1 MVIDSATK
9 RPIAGTQVSFP
20 ALHMGS
26 VTDSLGAFRLQNLPS
41 GKHVV
46 LVRRIDYYVVS
57 DTVSISDSAGIAA
70 VYDLAL
76 DLRTL
81 CQVTGVAS
89 AISARP

>member
-1 MVIDSATK
+1 
-9 RPIAGTQVSFP
+9 
-20 ALHMGS
+20 MGS
-26 VTDSLGAFRLQNLPS
+26 VTDSLGAFRLKNLPY

-46 LVRRIDYYVVS
+46 LVRRIGYYVVS